1 MTTKVEKQAVFE
13 GSETAGGTPY
23 MGDDG
28 KNATAR
34 CRAVLPQGGLM
45 IGKDWKLYCCDSLNI
60 TVARRQKSK
69 SDNAENWINTGYF
82 STVSAALHFLV
93 EQGIKDTGLKDMKTV
108 VAKIDE
114 LKRDID
120 EALKAV
126 PK

>member
-1 MTTKVEKQAVFE
+1 MV
-13 GSETAGGTPY
+13 
-23 MGDDG
+23 
-28 KNATAR
+28 
-34 CRAVLPQGGLM
+34 
-45 IGKDWKLYCCDSLNI
+45 GKDWKLYCCDSLNI

-69 SDNAENWINTGYF
+69 SDNTGENWINAAYF
-82 STVSAALHFLV
+82 STVAAALHFLV
-93 EQGIKDTGLKDMKTV
+93 EQGVKDTGLKDMKTV